1 MAEKPK
7 VIAAPM
13 TALSRVNQKNFKKGG
28 MVKKKMADGGK
39 VTNPYTTKPTATA
52 PTYNR
57 SGSTFTRNTDG
68 TYTQKPIVKAKRGGA
83 MKGKKC

>member
-1 MAEKPK
+1 MAQ
-7 VIAAPM
+7 
-13 TALSRVNQKNFKKGG
+13 TKNTMSKKSAMG
-28 MVKKKMADGGK
+28 KKKMADGGK
-39 VTNPYTTKPTATA
+39 VTNPYTTKATATA

-68 TYTQKPIVKAKRGGA
+68 TYTQKPQTPVVKAKRGGA